1 MSGSIPL
8 VGSPEEAA
16 ALEENA
22 YRKAVWRIVPLLIVC
37 FIFAYFDRVNISFA
51 KLQMQGDLGLSN
63 AAYGFGAS
71 IFFVGYFIFEIPSN
85 LILNFTDWV
94 PAKRRARTNA
104 LFMTS
109 ISISGVIGGPLS
121 GFIMTRFAGLGGLAG
136 WQWLFLLE
144 GLPTALLGL
153 LVLAVLDDR
162 IATAKWLSAEEKAV
176 LQANLDREDHGT
188 SHKFIDAMRQPG
200 TLLLSLIY
208 LFMLMWLYGLT

>member
-8 VGSPEEAA
+8 AASPEAAA

-85 LILNFTDWV
+85 LILSRVGARVWI
-94 PAKRRARTNA
+94 ARIKIGRAH
-104 LFMTS
+104 
-109 ISISGVIGGPLS
+109 V
-121 GFIMTRFAGLGGLAG
+121 
-136 WQWLFLLE
+136 
-144 GLPTALLGL
+144 
-153 LVLAVLDDR
+153 
-162 IATAKWLSAEEKAV
+162 
-176 LQANLDREDHGT
+176 
-188 SHKFIDAMRQPG
+188 
-200 TLLLSLIY
+200 
-208 LFMLMWLYGLT
+208 